1 MIIHLGHVHE
11 LARYPVKSMA
21 GVATDSAFLGWH
33 GLQGDRRF
41 AFRRLNDNSGFPWLT
56 ASRLPELLLYEPLGL
71 DENAEEPLPTHV
83 RTPEG
88 MNLALGSA
96 ELQNSVAEKFGN
108 AVELMKLKHGI
119 FDEASVSVINLA
131 TISAICREAGQN
143 LDTRRFRANIVIATD
158 ATEPFLEDGW
168 IGGRLVFG
176 GNEVG
181 PMLSVTMRDLRCM
194 MINLDPDTAK
204 QDPRVMKAVV
214 RLNKNNAGAYGT
226 VARTGQISVGQSV
239 SLITEHLPATFQSQ
253 PLWHPID
260 KGKWQ
265 TCSGCGR
272 RIPVVDDLVMQSDGS
287 LSSPGTFT
295 YVCPFCSHCHVG
307 ARMRWNKDLAA
318 QKACHSCGTGLS
330 KDYQCS
336 KCGYPRGWMRVSC
349 PFCGNEQPVFA
360 AHFVV
365 GCDLFTLECVE
376 CESRLESLCIC

>member
-1 MIIHLGHVHE
+1 MIIHLGYVHE
-11 LARYPVKSMA
+11 LVRYPVKSMA

-56 ASRLPELLLYEPLGL
+56 ASRLPELLLYKPLGL

-83 RTPEG
+83 STPQG
-88 MNLALGSA
+88 VNLPLGSA
-96 ELQNSVAEKFGN
+96 ELQNSIAEKFGS

-119 FDEASVSVINLA
+119 FDEASVSVINLT
-131 TISAICREAGQN
+131 TISAIGREAGQN

-176 GNEVG
+176 GAEVG
-181 PMLSVTMRDLRCM
+181 PIVSMTMRDPRCM

-239 SLITEHLPATFQSQ
+239 SLIIETQA
-253 PLWHPID
+253 
-260 KGKWQ
+260 
-265 TCSGCGR
+265 
-272 RIPVVDDLVMQSDGS
+272 
-287 LSSPGTFT
+287 
-295 YVCPFCSHCHVG
+295 
-307 ARMRWNKDLAA
+307 
-318 QKACHSCGTGLS
+318 
-330 KDYQCS
+330 
-336 KCGYPRGWMRVSC
+336 
-349 PFCGNEQPVFA
+349 
-360 AHFVV
+360 
-365 GCDLFTLECVE
+365 
-376 CESRLESLCIC
+376 